1 MPRSTQ
7 LKDCNAGL
15 HSGAHSVVSCICCD
29 KHGIRR
35 DNYASHFATHVKRS
49 AAKDIDAFCE
59 EHSLTYI
66 DEIVLKICGGPD
78 PDKITYLLGVCYA
91 CHKAIINKDPHTT
104 VSFEEHVCPQQKK
117 KEKKQKEEAPPDFRS
132 MWVEIGK
139 MKLLPDF
146 KTAYDM
152 NECAPGTS
160 EDTYNSRIR
169 FFLKNMLLKLHE
181 RVAAPSTASILDL
194 KKDPEISRYL
204 DLEDVDDESKTIRDQ
219 LRRALK
225 TAAETIETIN
235 KHTEKHTKKCN
246 EDISEYTG
254 EISKMQQEIELLTDK
269 YNKAIKANECLNAA
283 LKKKHE
289 AEEKTNG
296 VDTIEHVV

>member
-15 HSGAHSVVSCICCD
+15 HSGVHSVVSCICCD

-35 DNYASHFATHVKRS
+35 DNYASHFATHVKKS
-49 AAKDIDAFCE
+49 AAKDINAFCE
-59 EHSLTYI
+59 EHSLDYM
-66 DEIVLKICGGPD
+66 DEIVFKTCGGPD
-78 PDKITYLLGVCYA
+78 QDKITYLLGVCYA
-91 CHKAIINKDPHTT
+91 CHKAIINKDHHTT

-160 EDTYNSRIR
+160 EDTYNYRIR
-169 FFLKNMLLKLHE
+169 SFLKNMLLKLHE

-204 DLEDVDDESKTIRDQ
+204 DLEDVEDEPNEIRRQ

-225 TAAETIETIN
+225 KDAETTDFI
-235 KHTEKHTKKCN
+235 TKKN
-246 EDISEYTG
+246 RGNY
-254 EISKMQQEIELLTDK
+254 
-269 YNKAIKANECLNAA
+269 
-283 LKKKHE
+283 KK
-289 AEEKTNG
+289 
-296 VDTIEHVV
+296 V